1 MSKGAGSS
9 GAQQNNGIFHY
20 PQLTH
25 TNYISWVIRVQAMME
40 DQGVWEA
47 VESVE
52 GTEIDVRLD
61 KKARSHLLQ
70 ALPEDLLMQ
79 VANKKTAKEVWDC
92 LKTRFVGADR
102 VKNARLQ
109 TLKSEF
115 DRMHMNDSESL
126 DQYAGRLTSISVRY
140 SSLGETLNDIA
151 IVKKLFDTVPERFI
165 SVVAGIEQFYNLET
179 LTFEEA
185 VGRLK
190 VFEERTRKKNTNF
203 GGNEGQVLLTQE
215 EWKARFKKDEEDS
228 LNQWKKDSTDSGTRG
243 QGGRTRGRGQGRGGR
258 GAPSRKD
265 KEGGSGGRGAPRDKS
280 HIRCFNCNEMG
291 HYSTQ
296 CRAKKNEVSH
306 LTHADN
312 VEPALLMAISEE
324 IPPINVVMLNE
335 MKTPEILEAK
345 NDETSRDAWFLDNGA
360 SNHMTGDK
368 EKFFELDEAVTGK
381 VKFGD
386 GSTVQICGKGSIMF
400 ECKNGDQ
407 WLLEGVFS
415 FLL

>member
-1 MSKGAGSS
+1 
-9 GAQQNNGIFHY
+9 
-20 PQLTH
+20 
-25 TNYISWVIRVQAMME
+25 ME

-70 ALPEDLLMQ
+70 ELPEDLLMQ
-79 VANKKTAKEVWDC
+79 VANKKTAKEVWNC

-115 DRMHMNDSESL
+115 DRMHMND
-126 DQYAGRLTSISVRY
+126 
-140 SSLGETLNDIA
+140 
-151 IVKKLFDTVPERFI
+151 KRFI

-185 VGRLK
+185 IGRLK
-190 VFEERTRKKNTNF
+190 VFEEH
-203 GGNEGQVLLTQE
+203 
-215 EWKARFKKDEEDS
+215 
-228 LNQWKKDSTDSGTRG
+228 SGTRG
-243 QGGRTRGRGQGRGGR
+243 QGGRTRGRDQGRGGR

-280 HIRCFNCNEMG
+280 HIRCFNCNEMR

-306 LTHADN
+306 LTYADN

-335 MKTPEILEAK
+335 MKLTPEIIEAK
-345 NDETSRDAWFLDNGA
+345 NDETSRDAWFLENGA

-407 WLLEGVFS
+407 WLLEGVFFIPS
-415 FLL
+415 LKSNLVSLGQLTETGHRVVMDGEEIEVFPKNPSCLIMKVRRTHNRLIKFA

>member
-52 GTEIDVRLD
+52 GTKIDVRLD

-92 LKTRFVGADR
+92 LKTR
-102 VKNARLQ
+102 
-109 TLKSEF
+109 
-115 DRMHMNDSESL
+115 
-126 DQYAGRLTSISVRY
+126 
-140 SSLGETLNDIA
+140 
-151 IVKKLFDTVPERFI
+151 
-165 SVVAGIEQFYNLET
+165 
-179 LTFEEA
+179 
-185 VGRLK
+185 LK

-215 EWKARFKKDEEDS
+215 KSKAQFKKDEEDS
-228 LNQWKKDSTDSGTRG
+228 LNQWKKDSTDCGTCG

-280 HIRCFNCNEMG
+280 HIRFFNCNKMG

-312 VEPALLMAISEE
+312 VEPALLMVISEE

-335 MKTPEILEAK
+335 MKLTPEILEAK

-368 EKFFELDEAVTGK
+368 EKFFELDEAVTRK

-400 ECKNGDQ
+400 DCKNGD
-407 WLLEGVFS
+407 
-415 FLL
+415 

>member
-1 MSKGAGSS
+1 
-9 GAQQNNGIFHY
+9 
-20 PQLTH
+20 
-25 TNYISWVIRVQAMME
+25 ME
-40 DQGVWEA
+40 DQGVWEEF
-47 VESVE
+47 ESVE

-61 KKARSHLLQ
+61 KKERSHLLQ

-126 DQYAGRLTSISVRY
+126 DQYDGQLTSISVRY

-190 VFEERTRKKNTNF
+190 VFEER
-203 GGNEGQVLLTQE
+203 
-215 EWKARFKKDEEDS
+215 
-228 LNQWKKDSTDSGTRG
+228 
-243 QGGRTRGRGQGRGGR
+243 GRIQDRGQGRGGR

-265 KEGGSGGRGAPRDKS
+265 KEGGSGGRGDPRDKS
-280 HIRCFNCNEMG
+280 HIRCFNCNEMA

-296 CRAKKNEVSH
+296 CREKKNEVSH
-306 LTHADN
+306 LTHVDN

-335 MKTPEILEAK
+335 MKLTPEILEAK

-360 SNHMTGDK
+360 SNLAIK
-368 EKFFELDEAVTGK
+368 RSSL
-381 VKFGD
+381 
-386 GSTVQICGKGSIMF
+386 
-400 ECKNGDQ
+400 N
-407 WLLEGVFS
+407 
-415 FLL
+415 

>member
-25 TNYISWVIRVQAMME
+25 TNYIRWVIRVQAMME
-40 DQGVWEA
+40 DQG
-47 VESVE
+47 
-52 GTEIDVRLD
+52 
-61 KKARSHLLQ
+61 
-70 ALPEDLLMQ
+70 

-92 LKTRFVGADR
+92 LKTWFVGADR

-151 IVKKLFDTVPERFI
+151 IVKKLFDTVPEKFI

-203 GGNEGQVLLTQE
+203 GGNEGQ
-215 EWKARFKKDEEDS
+215 WD
-228 LNQWKKDSTDSGTRG
+228 RG

-291 HYSTQ
+291 NYSTQ

-312 VEPALLMAISEE
+312 VEPALLMAILEE

-335 MKTPEILEAK
+335 MKLTP
-345 NDETSRDAWFLDNGA
+345 
-360 SNHMTGDK
+360 
-368 EKFFELDEAVTGK
+368 
-381 VKFGD
+381 
-386 GSTVQICGKGSIMF
+386 
-400 ECKNGDQ
+400 
-407 WLLEGVFS
+407 
-415 FLL
+415 

>member
-1 MSKGAGSS
+1 MSKGVGSS
-9 GAQQNNGIFHY
+9 GVQQNNGIFYY

-47 VESVE
+47 IESVE
-52 GTEIDVRLD
+52 GTGIDVQLD
-61 KKARSHLLQ
+61 KKARSHILQ

-79 VANKKTAKEVWDC
+79 VANKKTMKEVWDC
-92 LKTRFVGADR
+92 LKM
-102 VKNARLQ
+102 
-109 TLKSEF
+109 
-115 DRMHMNDSESL
+115 RMHMNDNESL
-126 DQYAGRLTSISVRY
+126 DQYDGRLTSISVRY
-140 SSLGETLNDIA
+140 SSFGETLNDIA

-165 SVVAGIEQFYNLET
+165 SVVAGNEQFYNLET
-179 LTFEEA
+179 LIFEEA

-190 VFEERTRKKNTNF
+190 
-203 GGNEGQVLLTQE
+203 E
-215 EWKARFKKDEEDS
+215 EWKARLKKDEEDS
-228 LNQWKKDSTDSGTRG
+228 LNQWKKDSTYSGTRG

-335 MKTPEILEAK
+335 MKLTPEILEAK
-345 NDETSRDAWFLDNGA
+345 NDETSRDA
-360 SNHMTGDK
+360 
-368 EKFFELDEAVTGK
+368 
-381 VKFGD
+381 
-386 GSTVQICGKGSIMF
+386 
-400 ECKNGDQ
+400 
-407 WLLEGVFS
+407 
-415 FLL
+415 

>member
-1 MSKGAGSS
+1 M
-9 GAQQNNGIFHY
+9 
-20 PQLTH
+20 
-25 TNYISWVIRVQAMME
+25 
-40 DQGVWEA
+40 EA

-61 KKARSHLLQ
+61 KKARSYLLQ

-92 LKTRFVGADR
+92 LKTRFVGVDR

-115 DRMHMNDSESL
+115 DRMHMNDIESL

-179 LTFEEA
+179 LTFEEV

-190 VFEERTRKKNTNF
+190 VFEERMRKKNTNF

-258 GAPSRKD
+258 GAPSQKD

-280 HIRCFNCNEMG
+280 HIHCFNCNEMG

-296 CRAKKNEVSH
+296 CRAKKTEVSH
-306 LTHADN
+306 LIHVDN
-312 VEPALLMAISEE
+312 VEPAFLMVISEE

-335 MKTPEILEAK
+335 MKLTPEIQEAK

-360 SNHMTGDK
+360 SNHITGDK
-368 EKFFELDEAVTGK
+368 EKFFELDEAITRK

-386 GSTVQICGKGSIMF
+386 GSTV
-400 ECKNGDQ
+400 
-407 WLLEGVFS
+407 
-415 FLL
+415 

>member
-1 MSKGAGSS
+1 
-9 GAQQNNGIFHY
+9 
-20 PQLTH
+20 
-25 TNYISWVIRVQAMME
+25 ME

-52 GTEIDVRLD
+52 GTMIYVRLD
-61 KKARSHLLQ
+61 KK
-70 ALPEDLLMQ
+70 

-102 VKNARLQ
+102 VNNARLKS
-109 TLKSEF
+109 LKSEF
-115 DRMHMNDSESL
+115 DRMHMNDNESL
-126 DQYAGRLTSISVRY
+126 DQYTGSLTSISV
-140 SSLGETLNDIA
+140 
-151 IVKKLFDTVPERFI
+151 VKKLFNTVPERFI

-215 EWKARFKKDEEDS
+215 EWKAWLKKDEEDS
-228 LNQWKKDSTDSGTRG
+228 LNQWKKDSIDSGTRG
-243 QGGRTRGRGQGRGGR
+243 QGGRTRGRGQGRGGQ

-306 LTHADN
+306 LTHRNN

-324 IPPINVVMLNE
+324 IPSINVVMLNE
-335 MKTPEILEAK
+335 MKLTPEILEAK

-368 EKFFELDEAVTGK
+368 EKFFELDEAVTRK

-386 GSTVQICGKGSIMF
+386 GSTVQICGKGSSCSNAKMATS
-400 ECKNGDQ
+400 G
-407 WLLEGVFS
+407 FS
-415 FLL
+415 REFFTFLL